1 MASRQTRTG
10 TSDPNS
16 PEQSESPNGRAR
28 DRDAATSDLP
38 LTVSLQDDE
47 EAQLAHFDLFLQ
59 EDTNLPSSNF
69 AQTSDTSP
77 RESSSFVTPVSNPT
91 AIHVETL
98 ANEYPAYDR
107 DSIAAVLSSCDGDL
121 DAARHMLNESTPSS
135 TGSRRQASRQLSNT
149 RSPALNASR
158 SANNQD
164 ADTSSDATLAMF
176 LQRQEA
182 SVMSRRRRIDVVVP
196 LHDEAMTRFISSL
209 REIVVPALKA
219 HFAELVLPD
228 SRETSGSF
236 KYELRSLQVAA
247 LSLPADNVSVRPAAD
262 NRSVLVSV
270 VDAHLELEVGHWSYE
285 TQTLVPISDSGRAR
299 ATVHGLSVAIRLVP
313 RRAHSGGTR
322 IRIEQC
328 DVTVDGVVRF
338 KVQGAAAD
346 WAYNTIAMLFK
357 PWVVS
362 YVKDAVADAVEHALS
377 VHLRQLEIASR
388 LDDRSTNDDVSLNRS
403 STARDSQ
410 PPVTTME

>member
-1 MASRQTRTG
+1 MASRQPTTG
-10 TSDPNS
+10 ASDPKS
-16 PEQSESPNGRAR
+16 PEQSSSPNAR
-28 DRDAATSDLP
+28 VDTSETSASDLP
-38 LTVSLQDDE
+38 ITVSLQDDE

-59 EDTNLPSSNF
+59 DDSNLPPSAL
-69 AQTSDTSP
+69 AQTSNATPRDSASIDTHFTNS
-77 RESSSFVTPVSNPT
+77 TNGH
-91 AIHVETL
+91 IDIL
-98 ANEYPAYDR
+98 ANDYPSYDR

-121 DAARHMLNESTPSS
+121 NAARQMLNESTPSS
-135 TGSRRQASRQLSNT
+135 TVSQPRTSQRPSNT
-149 RSPALNASR
+149 TPAVS
-158 SANNQD
+158 SALGNSNDQD
-164 ADTSSDATLAMF
+164 NDTSSDATLAIF

-196 LHDEAMTRFISSL
+196 LHEAAMTRLISSL

-219 HFAELVLPD
+219 HFSELVLPD
-228 SRETSGSF
+228 SHETSGSF
-236 KYELRSLQVAA
+236 KYELSRLQVAA

-285 TQTLVPISDSGRAR
+285 TQTLVPIRDSGSAR
-299 ATVHGLSVAIRLVP
+299 AAVHGLCVAIRLVP

-346 WAYNTIAMLFK
+346 WAYNTIAVLFK

-362 YVKDAVADAVEHALS
+362 YVKDAVADAVQHALS

-388 LDDRSTNDDVSLNRS
+388 LDDFVSNDNATLNRS
-403 STARDSQ
+403 STAHDSQ
-410 PPVTTME
+410 PPVSAME